1 MIKRFLFKRY
11 RILRKLYL
19 LYIDFLYYINN
30 EKKLKNKKTVEI
42 NKKNKEYWKENN
54 LRYREIIM
62 DEEKRKKKQLE
73 KNREKLIRK
82 RVPIHSKVPN
92 DNWYRNYD
100 KIKWDK
106 RNEK

>member
-1 MIKRFLFKRY
+1 MKIFLFKRY